1 MRRHLTLA
9 VLLLASAAS
18 AALPDALVATLA
30 DLKARS
36 QAYVEG
42 KVSYDGE
49 LEGRLDGLK
58 AQLDAIAAALPD
70 SDTRKRRV
78 TELAAETGRLKQRS
92 MRPGTRYGQ
101 IGREVKAHVDDI
113 EALDRPVAPRP
124 NQLPGQRS
132 DLRAQL
138 EARSAAALDLGSAIA
153 GHETFAMRD
162 AVAAPRATAAAALP
176 ARVPV
181 PPVKPEPPAEPPLS
195 INTRN
200 PRVNVLQEELN
211 LVRRALGQRI
221 IKVDGDFGPQTKAAV
236 IAFQRGVGLKQTGV
250 VDDDTSLELFRA
262 ATSVRGRETQF
273 VQIGDDGKGVEDV
286 QDMLNRVAGYRI
298 VGTDGDFGGGT
309 QRAVRAFQRAN
320 HLEPHGHVDEKTLNA
335 LRAASAGKP
344 PVASGRRLMPPGPVP
359 DLYTSPRMPADVSAL
374 IAEAEK
380 EFGITPN
387 LFRAL
392 VWAEGGALGNSA
404 VARGPAQITES
415 GSWGC
420 RQLGYKWRQIRDEK
434 KPNIRC
440 GAYIFANRPIEYG
453 VASDASPFIA
463 ASLYNTVAKHWPRIV
478 RENKVP
484 PFVETTSYVTRI
496 SRMYCQYTGVRL
508 LVPNR
513 DLHQRMLPL
522 SKRVDRDMV
531 EEFALEGREPRPG
544 CSPY

>member
-1 MRRHLTLA
+1 MRRHLTFA
-9 VLLLASAAS
+9 FLLLASAAS
-18 AALPDALVATLA
+18 AALPDALVAALT

-36 QAYVEG
+36 RAYVEG
-42 KVSYDGE
+42 KVGYDGE

-70 SDTRKRRV
+70 ADRRKARV
-78 TELAAETGRLKQRS
+78 TELAAETSRLKQRS

-101 IGREVKAHVDDI
+101 IGREVMAHVDAI
-113 EALDRPVAPRP
+113 EALDRAATPAGGPSSAR
-124 NQLPGQRS
+124 RS
-132 DLRAQL
+132 DLRDQL
-138 EARSAAALDLGSAIA
+138 AARSAAALALGADISASP
-153 GHETFAMRD
+153 EFALRD
-162 AVAAPRATAAAALP
+162 AVASPHLTGAAALP
-176 ARVPV
+176 ARIPV
-181 PPVKPEPPAEPPLS
+181 PSVKPEPPAEPPLS

-200 PRVNVLQEELN
+200 AKVNRLQEEIN

-221 IKVDGDFGPQTKAAV
+221 ILVDGDFGPQTKAAV
-236 IAFQRGVGLKQTGV
+236 IAFQRAVGLPQTGV
-250 VDDDTSLELFRA
+250 VDDETSMQLFRS
-262 ATSVRGRETQF
+262 ATSVRGREGQF
-273 VQIGDDGKGVEDV
+273 VQLGDENKGVEDV

-298 VGTDGDFGGGT
+298 VKEDGDFGGGT
-309 QRAVRAFQRAN
+309 QRAVRAFQRAQ
-320 HLEPHGHVDEKTLNA
+320 HLEPHGHIDEKTYNA
-335 LRAASAGKP
+335 LKAAAEGKP

-359 DLYTSPRMPADVSAL
+359 DLYTSPRMPADISAL
-374 IAEAEK
+374 ITDAEK
-380 EFGITPN
+380 EFGITPH

-440 GAYIFANRPIEYG
+440 GAYIFANRPVEYG
-453 VASDASPFIA
+453 VGPEASPFIA

-508 LVPNR
+508 LMPNR
-513 DLHQRMLPL
+513 DLHQRLLPL

-531 EEFALEGREPRPG
+531 TELALEGREPRPG